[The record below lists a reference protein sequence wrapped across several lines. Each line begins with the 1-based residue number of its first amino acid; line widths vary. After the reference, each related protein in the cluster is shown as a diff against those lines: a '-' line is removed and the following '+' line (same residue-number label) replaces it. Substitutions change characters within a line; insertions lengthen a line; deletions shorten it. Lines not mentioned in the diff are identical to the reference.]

1 MASLYELIPGSAII
15 SSGLSAERVRMEVC
29 ANNMANAQS
38 TGPDGAYKRRI
49 PVFQAVYSDMNSN
62 SASDL
67 GGVKVTEIAKDE
79 SPGVKVY
86 SPYSPY
92 ADQDG
97 MVEMPNFSPIMEMM
111 DLISS
116 TRAYEA
122 NLSVMKQAFDS
133 AQKTINM
140 GK

>member
-1 MASLYELIPGSAII
+1 
-15 SSGLSAERVRMEVC
+15 
-29 ANNMANAQS
+29 MANPNPPA
-38 TGPDGAYKRRI
+38 DGAYKRRI

-79 SPGVKVY
+79 SGRQGLQ
-86 SPYSPY
+86 PYSPY

-116 TRAYEA
+116 TRPTKPTFR
-122 NLSVMKQAFDS
+122 S
-133 AQKTINM
+133 
-140 GK
+140 